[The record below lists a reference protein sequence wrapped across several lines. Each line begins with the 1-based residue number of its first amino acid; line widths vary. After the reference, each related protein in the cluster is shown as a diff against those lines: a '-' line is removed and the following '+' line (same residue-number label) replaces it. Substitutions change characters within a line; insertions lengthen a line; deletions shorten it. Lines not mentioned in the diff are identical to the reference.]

1 MIQSLSDSMTQFL
14 LLAHPDFPRFGALR
28 AADDVWRDQDQELI
42 VLFLFGTL
50 RGEEAEARD
59 FGKRGQTAQAP
70 LLGRSDHSPYD
81 RRDGGTVINRRKTGV
96 EDGIALSQLKSGVLF
111 LGGPQ
116 VDVLEL
122 LYGTGIHGKR
132 GGQLIQAEPHQ

>member
-28 AADDVWRDQDQELI
+28 AADDVRRDQELI

-70 LLGRSDHSPYD
+70 LLGRSDHSRYD
-81 RRDGGTVINRRKTGV
+81 RRLAFLEHDP
-96 EDGIALSQLKSGVLF
+96 ALVLTI
-111 LGGPQ
+111 GN
-116 VDVLEL
+116 
-122 LYGTGIHGKR
+122 YRNAI
-132 GGQLIQAEPHQ
+132 